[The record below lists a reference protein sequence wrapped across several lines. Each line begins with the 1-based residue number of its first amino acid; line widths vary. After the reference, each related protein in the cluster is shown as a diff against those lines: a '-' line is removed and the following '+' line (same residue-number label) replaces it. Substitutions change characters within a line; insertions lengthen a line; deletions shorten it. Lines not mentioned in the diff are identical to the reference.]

1 MGTNASIPK
10 GTRDFAPD
18 VVRKRTYIL
27 DTLKNILEKYGFQP
41 LETPAIENLE
51 TLTGKYGEDGDK
63 LIFKILNNGIDN
75 PAKGQ
80 AVQEEWQKVLQ
91 GKSSR
96 AITERALRYDLT
108 VPFARFVAMNYGQLV
123 FPFKRYQIQNV
134 WRADR
139 PQKGRYREFC
149 QCDIDVAGSAS
160 LFNEVELLQIYGEAF
175 TRLAFPDF
183 KLVVNNRKVLSALA
197 AVAGCGPRLADLTT
211 ALDKIDKIGLDK
223 VTEELKGKDF
233 TGSQIDVIKKYLSIE
248 GSNEK
253 RLLAARELL
262 AASETGLQGLTELE
276 FVLNFPSAKFKDE
289 IVFEPALVR
298 GLNYYTGII
307 FEAKPPAA
315 VKIGSTG
322 GGGRYDDL
330 TSIFG
335 VPNIQGVGISF
346 GVDRIYDVMEELKL
360 FPANLEVGTR
370 VLFFNLG
377 EKESERAFEL
387 MQRMRAMNI
396 SCELFHENCRFDKQ
410 FKYAEKKNIP
420 SVVIIGS
427 KELEAQTCVVK
438 DLASGKQE
446 VIAQNSIESYFAV
459 GKP

>member
-27 DTLKNILEKYGFQP
+27 DILKNILEKYGFQP

-63 LIFKILNNGIDN
+63 LIFKILNNGLDN

-80 AVQEEWQKVLQ
+80 VVQEEWQKVLQ

-96 AITERALRYDLT
+96 VITERALRYDLT
-108 VPFARFVAMNYGQLV
+108 VPFARFVAMNCGQLV

-183 KLVVNNRKVLSALA
+183 KLVVNNRKVLAALA

-233 TGSQIDVIKKYLSIE
+233 TESQIEVIKKYLSIE

-262 AASETGLQGLTELE
+262 ATSETGLQGLTELE
-276 FVLNFPSAKFKDE
+276 FVLNFPAAKFKDK

-298 GLNYYTGII
+298 GLNYYTGTI

-330 TSIFG
+330 TSI
-335 VPNIQGVGISF
+335 
-346 GVDRIYDVMEELKL
+346 EESQTSKAWGSLS
-360 FPANLEVGTR
+360 GST
-370 VLFFNLG
+370 
-377 EKESERAFEL
+377 EST
-387 MQRMRAMNI
+387 M
-396 SCELFHENCRFDKQ
+396 
-410 FKYAEKKNIP
+410 
-420 SVVIIGS
+420 
-427 KELEAQTCVVK
+427 
-438 DLASGKQE
+438 
-446 VIAQNSIESYFAV
+446 
-459 GKP
+459 